1 MLIVDVGETVQDQ
14 RLAVQ
19 ISVAD
24 LHVVSDCHLFAEHV
38 AVPEFS
44 VITVEIAEEI
54 QLVIDEL
61 DNFKE
66 QLKAL
71 RIKKL
76 EDGKAIIYFSKYRK
90 ELVFNIEFAFGNKI
104 IQLK

>member
-1 MLIVDVGETVQDQ
+1 MRRKLMEILCDAET
-14 RLAVQ
+14 A
-19 ISVAD
+19 S
-24 LHVVSDCHLFAEHV
+24 
-38 AVPEFS
+38 
-44 VITVEIAEEI
+44 AEEI

-76 EDGKAIIYFSKYRK
+76 EE
-90 ELVFNIEFAFGNKI
+90 ELYKDDDNTPYWQK
-104 IQLK
+104 

>member
-1 MLIVDVGETVQDQ
+1 MRRKLQEI
-14 RLAVQ
+14 L
-19 ISVAD
+19 
-24 LHVVSDCHLFAEHV
+24 SDAYK
-38 AVPEFS
+38 AS
-44 VITVEIAEEI
+44 AEEI

-76 EDGKAIIYFSKYRK
+76 ED
-90 ELVFNIEFAFGNKI
+90 ELYNDDDNTPYWQK
-104 IQLK
+104 